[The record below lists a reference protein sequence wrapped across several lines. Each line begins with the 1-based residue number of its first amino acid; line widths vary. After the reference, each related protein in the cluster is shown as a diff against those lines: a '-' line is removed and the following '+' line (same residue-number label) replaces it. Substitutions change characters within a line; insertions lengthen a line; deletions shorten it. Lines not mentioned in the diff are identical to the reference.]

1 MRYYYDGTASDESE
15 EGEDAHR
22 ADDGTLHQ
30 DDGDESGDTT
40 GASYDEEDDDGLE
53 VDFPRGD
60 GTADTSAV
68 AYCPYCGE
76 LNELAVD
83 PGGGSLQLYVEDCHV
98 CCRPWRVTVAFDHD
112 GQAAATLEAADE

>member
-1 MRYYYDGTASDESE
+1 MRYYYDGTANDESE
-15 EGEDAHR
+15 EGADAHR
-22 ADDGTLHQ
+22 ADDGTLDE
-30 DDGDESGDTT
+30 DDADEPGDTT
-40 GASYDEEDDDGLE
+40 GASDDEDDDALE
-53 VDFPRGD
+53 DDFPRGD

-83 PGGGSLQLYVEDCHV
+83 PGGGSLQRYVEDCHV